1 MFPLRACLHL
11 LSVGALCLVQAA
23 CAQYQPLPLA
33 SHPTLAGAV
42 SGLRHD
48 GYTVTAPLTVSE
60 VAMLAVQNDPDLLA
74 ARAQHGV
81 AQAQLLQAGLLPNPQ
96 LVAAILPL
104 VAGPGVTKAWNAVLS
119 YDIKSLITLSAR
131 RGAARDVAQQVDAQL
146 LWQEWQVV
154 GQARLLAV
162 DIIEGNRSLAL
173 LKHTRDL
180 LAQRERRSR
189 HALAAGN
196 ATLSSVAPDVA
207 AFRTA
212 QIQVNDLERLQ
223 MSRRHQLNALLN
235 LAPGVP
241 LPLTDTPD
249 LPSFDPNAVE
259 RALPTLAERRP
270 DLIALQLG
278 YRAQDAKLRAAIL
291 AQFPNLNFGISGGSD
306 NSNVRNIGP
315 QIAMELPIFDRN
327 QGNVAIE
334 RATRQQLHDE
344 YAARLAAADGQVR
357 AMLTEIALLR
367 RQLDLSRRDL
377 ASTARAAQAA
387 TAALAAANLDERS
400 YVELVSARYAKEQEI
415 LSLEQSMLEQEV
427 AIATLI
433 GAGMPPVSL
442 PPETV
447 GL

>member
-131 RGAARDVAQQVDAQL
+131 RGAARDAAQQVDAQL

>member
-1 MFPLRACLHL
+1 M
-11 LSVGALCLVQAA
+11 
-23 CAQYQPLPLA
+23 
-33 SHPTLAGAV
+33 
-42 SGLRHD
+42 
-48 GYTVTAPLTVSE
+48 
-60 VAMLAVQNDPDLLA
+60 
-74 ARAQHGV
+74 
-81 AQAQLLQAGLLPNPQ
+81 
-96 LVAAILPL
+96 
-104 VAGPGVTKAWNAVLS
+104 
-119 YDIKSLITLSAR
+119 
-131 RGAARDVAQQVDAQL
+131 
-146 LWQEWQVV
+146 
-154 GQARLLAV
+154 
-162 DIIEGNRSLAL
+162 
-173 LKHTRDL
+173 
-180 LAQRERRSR
+180 
-189 HALAAGN
+189 
-196 ATLSSVAPDVA
+196 
-207 AFRTA
+207 
-212 QIQVNDLERLQ
+212 
-223 MSRRHQLNALLN
+223 
-235 LAPGVP
+235 P

>member
-131 RGAARDVAQQVDAQL
+131 RGAARDAAQQVDAQL

-180 LAQRERRSR
+180 LAQRERRSQ